1 LDIQTPAQQLF
12 FTTVRI
18 EASSKDKQGTSTGTA
33 FIFSYPYQDG
43 NALFLVTNKH
53 VVADSDTTKFF
64 FTESDGERPLIGQ
77 RFDIELQDQ
86 AWFGHP
92 APNIDITI
100 TPLIPIIIEVEKTG
114 KHVFFKAIP
123 HSLIP
128 TSSQLNE
135 LDALEQVTFVG
146 YPNGI
151 FDMKNLLPILR
162 RGTTASPLQID
173 YEGEPVFLVDA
184 SVFPGSSGSPVFIC
198 DNGGYTSKGN
208 FVVGSRLL
216 FLGVIAS
223 VLIREEHGQIGFVP
237 IPTTELMPIFKTYQM
252 IDLGVV
258 YKASTVI
265 ETIEAFLTLYQKG
278 KNIPTLQDEGAV
290 SEIL

>member
-1 LDIQTPAQQLF
+1 MDIQTPAQQLF

-18 EASSKDKQGTSTGTA
+18 EASSKDKEGTSTGTA
-33 FIFSYPYQDG
+33 FVFGYPHQDG

-53 VVADSDTTKFF
+53 VVADSDTTRFF
-64 FTESDGERPLIGQ
+64 FTESDGERPIIGQ

-92 APNIDITI
+92 EPNIDITI

-114 KHVFFKAIP
+114 KHVFFKSIP

-146 YPNGI
+146 YPSGI

-198 DNGGYTSKGN
+198 DNGGYSSKGN
-208 FVVGSRLL
+208 FTVGSRLL
-216 FLGVIAS
+216 FLGVIAR